1 MKKSECEEKY
11 VWRWVWFSVN
21 PSINLL
27 KVNTPKSI
35 VILEAKYCINYLYC
49 ERPDNPLCVSLIL
62 SYFCQNSPLGERAMI
77 EIFTKISLNP
87 PCLKDSRSPGL
98 LKNITNKMSKMIL
111 LVTPF
116 IDLLLLI
123 LKTNFFS
130 LSYGGGRMGEAFQAI
145 LYLTV
150 QMWKISGQTGKMV
163 LFPQDIW
170 KKAYW
175 YSG

>member
-11 VWRWVWFSVN
+11 VWRRVWCSVN

-35 VILEAKYCINYLYC
+35 VILEAKYCIYYLYC

-62 SYFCQNSPLGERAMI
+62 FYFCQNSLLGKRAII
-77 EIFTKISLNP
+77 EIFTNISLSP

-98 LKNITNKMSKMIL
+98 LKNITNKRSKMIL

-116 IDLLLLI
+116 KDSVSPAIKNQFI
-123 LKTNFFS
+123 FHCH
-130 LSYGGGRMGEAFQAI
+130 MGEEEWEKLFRQFC
-145 LYLTV
+145 
-150 QMWKISGQTGKMV
+150 ISQSRPEK
-163 LFPQDIW
+163 
-170 KKAYW
+170 
-175 YSG
+175 